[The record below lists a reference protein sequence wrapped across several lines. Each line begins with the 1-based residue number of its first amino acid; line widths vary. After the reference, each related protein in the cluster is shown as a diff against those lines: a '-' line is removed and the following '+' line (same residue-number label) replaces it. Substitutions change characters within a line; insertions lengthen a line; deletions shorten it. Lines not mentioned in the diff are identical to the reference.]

1 MQVHMYA
8 PQSLSDVWGCNAG
21 LAKDYKEDKAL
32 KASFWIK
39 LAIVI
44 PGIIAIIIL
53 ASLMKVCD
61 DRTPNGASDYY
72 TCNDDDSASASL
84 EWFVTALFC
93 LYIASMIFDMYP
105 SRYTSTHRRN
115 GAAPQE
121 IIPPTRGVQPKSGF
135 FSKKQRGGSEGKG
148 VPPSGTL
155 AKGQMSNGAVTNGID
170 GQVVPASPQDGT
182 SMV

>member
-1 MQVHMYA
+1 M
-8 PQSLSDVWGCNAG
+8 
-21 LAKDYKEDKAL
+21 
-32 KASFWIK
+32 
-39 LAIVI
+39 I

-61 DRTPNGASDYY
+61 DRTPDGGSDYY

-105 SRYTSTHRRN
+105 SRYTSTHRRH

-121 IIPPTRGVQPKSGF
+121 VIPPTRGVQPKSGLF
-135 FSKKQRGGSEGKG
+135 GKKQGVELVGKS
-148 VPPSGTL
+148 VVPSGTL
-155 AKGQMSNGAVTNGID
+155 TNGAVTNSIN
-170 GQVVPASPQDGT
+170 GQVTPASPQDGT